1 MDIATIW
8 LGMEEYHA
16 FVVSFQHA
24 ICSLPYD
31 VQSLHMVPRI
41 LFASIISYD
50 VIDYVAFL

>member
-50 VIDYVAFL
+50 VIDDVAFL